1 MACGFPILHLGLCL
15 CTRNRISTCPLCWDG
30 WASTRRI
37 INWNSP
43 INVLD
48 GRLGL
53 RLHLF
58 RARWH
63 GNIGRRIWLNVLVVE
78 SHPSY
83 DAVSA
88 WRKVPS
94 MQGSHQ
100 CSNRWYQK
108 GIYQKEISKGNIIF
122 HGAVASWS
130 GPFHERIA
138 SMLKSMIS
146 KRGYLFSRGCGI
158 LKCSLPWKDRINAQI
173 DNLAKAQIDDLEKGI
188 S

>member
-15 CTRNRISTCPLCWDG
+15 CTRNRHSTCPLCWDG
-30 WASTRRI
+30 WASRRRI

-58 RARWH
+58 RARRN

-78 SHPSY
+78 SHASY

-108 GIYQKEISKGNIIF
+108 GIYQKEISFFTGLCGI
-122 HGAVASWS
+122 
-130 GPFHERIA
+130 
-138 SMLKSMIS
+138 LKCSLPWKDRVNAQIDEL
-146 KRGYLFSRGCGI
+146 KRRYLFSRGCGI
-158 LKCSLPWKDRINAQI
+158 LKCSLPWKDCINAQP
-173 DNLAKAQIDDLEKGI
+173 DDLEEERSFFMGL
-188 S
+188 